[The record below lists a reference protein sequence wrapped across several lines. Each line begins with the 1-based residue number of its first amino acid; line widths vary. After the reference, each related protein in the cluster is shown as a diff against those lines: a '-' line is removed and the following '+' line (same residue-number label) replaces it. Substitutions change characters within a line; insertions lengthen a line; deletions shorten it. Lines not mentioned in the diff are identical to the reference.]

1 MSREVSKVLED
12 LRLVIAQAQ
21 VDAASI
27 GVIQQ
32 IDLEFVVEVQ
42 KKVGVSNPAIWLIP
56 EALLDLGSDQIQTT
70 TMKFQLTRKIPAA
83 DKRSL
88 AALQAAIRTISQALQ
103 SLSSINDFVV
113 SEIELSFDMQVSVEG
128 EIKFFLRAGGARTSG
143 HCLRL
148 KFVPHK
154 V

>member
-70 TMKFQLTRKIPAA
+70 TMTRRNSKPA
-83 DKRSL
+83 
-88 AALQAAIRTISQALQ
+88 
-103 SLSSINDFVV
+103 LST
-113 SEIELSFDMQVSVEG
+113 
-128 EIKFFLRAGGARTSG
+128 AGGY
-143 HCLRL
+143 RL
-148 KFVPHK
+148 AVRGRPSRRQQ
-154 V
+154 